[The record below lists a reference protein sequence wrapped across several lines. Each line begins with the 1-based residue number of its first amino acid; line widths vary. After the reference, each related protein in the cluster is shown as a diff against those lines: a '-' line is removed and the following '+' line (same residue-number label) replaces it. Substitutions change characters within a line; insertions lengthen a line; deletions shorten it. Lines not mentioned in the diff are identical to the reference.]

1 MRSLAAFGFS
11 LLLLAA
17 CDRAPS
23 ADGAPE
29 WKPSDHDR
37 IANQRVEQQQRGSQP
52 APQAQAPQPTS
63 ALPPGHPPASPSASS
78 AAAPAPSASASSS
91 ALSTEALAD
100 LAWNNQC
107 SSCHGPT
114 GRGDGP
120 QAPMMHPPD
129 FGSKEWQAQ
138 HTDAELA
145 ASIANGKNK
154 MPKFG
159 LPERVIVALVA
170 RVRSAAR

>member
-1 MRSLAAFGFS
+1 M
-11 LLLLAA
+11 LLLSLIA

-23 ADGAPE
+23 AEGLPE
-29 WKPSDHDR
+29 WKATDHDR
-37 IANQRVEQQQRGSQP
+37 LANQRVEQEQQATQQR
-52 APQAQAPQPTS
+52 APERQ
-63 ALPPGHPPASPSASS
+63 ALPPGHPPAGDAGAKPLDAGP
-78 AAAPAPSASASSS
+78 AAG
-91 ALSTEALAD
+91 LSTAELAEM
-100 LAWNNQC
+100 AWKNQC
-107 SSCHGPT
+107 TSCHGPT

-120 QAPMMHPPD
+120 QAPMLHPPD

-159 LPERVIVALVA
+159 LPERVIGALVA
-170 RVRSAAR
+170 RVRAAAP